1 MVAKKPLTKKS
12 TLKSKSVKKPVK
24 KTLALSSSS
33 KNTVKKSY
41 NLLDNGPKLH
51 VPHIKHEAQ
60 QYVAEFLGTALITF
74 AVTLNL
80 GYGELVLSTAVLA
93 ALVLGFLVYTIGKVS
108 GANVNPAVTL
118 GLFLTGNLHYKTAIF
133 YVLAQVTGAMFA
145 IAAYINL
152 RLTLPAV
159 YSVDAKTY
167 FIMET
172 LGAALLVFGVINVAN
187 KKVSDGASG
196 LVVGG
201 SLLAGIALAA
211 NYSLGI
217 LNPAL
222 AVSWQLVNYTYLLA
236 PFCGAII
243 AAFFYK
249 LLNWK

>member
-12 TLKSKSVKKPVK
+12 TLKSKSVKKPLK
-24 KTLALSSSS
+24 SGLALSAS
-33 KNTVKKSY
+33 KKQPASKSY

-60 QYVAEFLGTALITF
+60 QYVAEFLGTALLTF

-80 GYGELVLSTAVLA
+80 GYGELILSTPVLA

-133 YVLAQVTGAMFA
+133 YILAQVTGAMFA
-145 IAAYINL
+145 VAAYINL
-152 RLTLPAV
+152 KLTLPAV

-167 FIMET
+167 FIMEM
-172 LGAALLVFGVINVAN
+172 LGTAILAFAVMNVAN

-201 SLLAGIALAA
+201 GLLVGIALSA

-217 LNPAL
+217 LNPAIS
-222 AVSWQLVNYTYLLA
+222 VSWQLVNYTYLLA
-236 PFCGAII
+236 PFFGAII